1 MYPLQAPPLQLELC
15 FTPNRSNSDI
25 HERKVEGDFAKD
37 CRSRS
42 TKNRKLTNSAAHL
55 KFAFQRMKSQCRA
68 IKWSN
73 HGINELNGQ
82 NCKVNLSVNIL
93 IHINNSCELE
103 SSATDD

>member
-1 MYPLQAPPLQLELC
+1 MEAGNVPPARALTPLQLELC

-25 HERKVEGDFAKD
+25 NERKVEGDFAKD

-42 TKNRKLTNSAAHL
+42 AKNRTLTNSAAHL

-82 NCKVNLSVNIL
+82 SCKVNVRLSVNIL
-93 IHINNSCELE
+93 IHINNS
-103 SSATDD
+103 